1 MWCIHTIEYYSSL
14 KKQRNFTICDNMDGL
29 GRNYGEISQ
38 SQKNKYCIIFPYMQ
52 HLKESHLTEAE
63 DTLVVARG
71 WGEGVGKSF
80 NGYEANSHIR

>member
-1 MWCIHTIEYYSSL
+1 MYSMDYDL
-14 KKQRNFTICDNMDGL
+14 AVTQEWHFTICDNMDGL